1 MNGTVTCLENPNNF
15 HKVQYRV
22 DYNITNTGPEPF
34 TFDHSTARFENDI
47 NKSETNLP
55 KNKINKITIGAGKS
69 LRDTYYT
76 GEDSDRL
83 LSASKNGKVAFTVM
97 LYRIDEGL
105 IFMQSTP
112 LPSIVSKNGHQAELP
127 PEHTTELHFTNDTK
141 AVMAEVNA

>member
-1 MNGTVTCLENPNNF
+1 MNGTVTCLENPNSVY
-15 HKVQYRV
+15 KVQYRV
-22 DYNITNTGPEPF
+22 DYNITNAGSEPF
-34 TFDHSTARFENDI
+34 EFDHSTVRFENDI
-47 NKSETNLP
+47 NKPETNLP

-69 LRDTYYT
+69 LKDNYLT

-83 LSASKNGKVAFTVM
+83 LAASKNGKTAFTVM

-127 PEHTTELHFTNDTK
+127 PEHMAELHFTNDTK
-141 AVMAEVNA
+141 AVMAEVNP